1 MGQILD
7 LLQVD
12 SNCTGIKV
20 VRRARAPER
29 SEVTRAS
36 LLSLAAL
43 GARACRTTFY
53 RYNSRRLVASLV
65 RSLTINFEN
74 TSEVIVLSL
83 KRLIFKAPGV

>member
-43 GARACRTTFY
+43 GARACRTTF
-53 RYNSRRLVASLV
+53 LPVQFASNC
-65 RSLTINFEN
+65 SK
-74 TSEVIVLSL
+74 SSQ
-83 KRLIFKAPGV
+83 IFDN

>member
-7 LLQVD
+7 LLQVGT
-12 SNCTGIKV
+12 NCTGIKV

-43 GARACRTTFY
+43 GARAPRTTFLPV
-53 RYNSRRLVASLV
+53 YNSSRLVASL
-65 RSLTINFEN
+65 S
-74 TSEVIVLSL
+74 SQ
-83 KRLIFKAPGV
+83 IFDN